1 MLELELGGTG
11 NVRTAGT
18 ALPRVVMEVKA
29 MAGQG
34 DVQAGG
40 KATAT
45 GVSVALCTFNGA
57 LYLREQLAS
66 LLQQTS
72 PPTELVLSDDGSS
85 DSSVSIVTEFAK
97 AVGMRL
103 IVAPTHTQLGV
114 TQNFNRALSL
124 CSQQYVALSDQDDV
138 WLPSKLATALAA
150 MHEGEARYGTSC
162 PLLVHTDLTVVSAD
176 LGLVSPSFMRS
187 EGIFNPSPDDALT
200 ILFTQN
206 FATGCTMLVNR
217 SLLECALPIPK
228 EAIVHDWWLAL
239 VAASCG
245 HMLYLDQPTIMYRQH
260 ESNAIGMDTTTTIAS
275 LKRILKYILV
285 HPASHLEH
293 GIATTCTSRVRQLDT
308 LELRLTECH
317 ATTATIEHVHHV
329 KEAIACG
336 GVRSVGRL
344 LSQHVRQRGLYR
356 TTVFYLLCMLKGPDS
371 SR

>member
-1 MLELELGGTG
+1 
-11 NVRTAGT
+11 
-18 ALPRVVMEVKA
+18 

-40 KATAT
+40 KTTAT

-66 LLQQTS
+66 LQQQTS
-72 PPTELVLSDDGSS
+72 PPIELVLSDDGSS

-162 PLLVHTDLTVVSAD
+162 PLLVYTDLTVVSTD
-176 LGLVSPSFMRS
+176 LHHISSSFMRS
-187 EGIFNPSPDDALT
+187 EGLYNPSPHEALM
-200 ILFTQN
+200 ILLTQN
-206 FATGCTMLVNR
+206 FATGCTMLANR
-217 SLLECALPIPK
+217 ALLDCALPIPQ
-228 EAIVHDWWLAL
+228 EATIHDWWLAL

-245 HMLYLDQPTIMYRQH
+245 HILFVDEPKILYRQH
-260 ESNAIGMDTTTTIAS
+260 DSNAIGVITMALS
-275 LKRILKYILV
+275 LKRIIAHPVGRLK
-285 HPASHLEH
+285 H
-293 GIATTCTSRVRQLDT
+293 GMTTCTSCARQLDAF
-308 LELRLTECH
+308 ESRIVECH
-317 ATTATIEHVHHV
+317 VATSTVEHVHRV

-344 LSQHVRQRGLYR
+344 WSQHVRQQGIYR
-356 TTVFYLLCMLKGPDS
+356 TTLFYLLCMLKGPDS

>member
-1 MLELELGGTG
+1 
-11 NVRTAGT
+11 
-18 ALPRVVMEVKA
+18 

-34 DVQAGG
+34 DVQVGG
-40 KATAT
+40 KTTAT

-66 LLQQTS
+66 LLQQTL

-85 DSSVSIVTEFAK
+85 DSSVSIVMEFAK

-114 TQNFNRALSL
+114 THNFNRALSL

-176 LGLVSPSFMRS
+176 LHHIRSSFMRS
-187 EGIFNPSPDDALT
+187 EGLYNPSPHEALT
-200 ILFTQN
+200 ILLTQN
-206 FATGCTMLVNR
+206 FATGCTMLANR
-217 SLLECALPIPK
+217 ALLDCALPIPK

-245 HMLYLDQPTIMYRQH
+245 HVLYVDQPTIMYRQH
-260 ESNAIGMDTTTTIAS
+260 GSNAIGMRTSTRAAS
-275 LKRILKYILV
+275 LKRILKHILV
-285 HPASHLEH
+285 HPASYLER
-293 GIATTCTSRVRQLDT
+293 GIATSCTPPARQLDA
-308 LELRLTECH
+308 LESRLTECH
-317 ATTATIEHVHHV
+317 AATAKIEQVRHV

-344 LSQHVRQRGLYR
+344 LNQHVRQQGLYR
-356 TTVFYLLCMLKGPDS
+356 TTIFYLLCMLKGPDS